1 MLRSI
6 VRWATCCLLLAIVTV
21 GSLICDPATA
31 WADLT
36 VPALSTPV
44 SSPSRFS
51 LPSRSLI
58 GLSNLDLDRL
68 DGVSRAATAAGGR
81 GDFEL
86 AERGWTQI
94 IEEMPE
100 NAAAWSNRGNIRIG
114 LNQLDAAI
122 DDYTRSIEL
131 APQVTDPYINR
142 GAAYEAQQNWD
153 AAIADYNEAIAI
165 DDQDPAAY
173 NNRGNAQARQG
184 DWENALADY
193 QRAIAIDPKFS
204 LARLNVAFAQYELG
218 RDEQALRELR
228 SLVRKYPS
236 FVDARA
242 ALTAAYWQNGQQG
255 QAESNWVAVNGLD
268 QRYQDIDWVE
278 NVRRWPPRLVKGLR
292 AFLDLE
298 SP

>member
-6 VRWATCCLLLAIVTV
+6 VRWAMRCLLMAVFGMGCLFGHAAIA
-21 GSLICDPATA
+21 S
-31 WADLT
+31 ADLAS
-36 VPALSTPV
+36 PAMVTTV
-44 SSPSRFS
+44 SSP
-51 LPSRSLI
+51 LI
-58 GLSNLDLDRL
+58 GLTNLDLDRL
-68 DGVSRAATAAGGR
+68 DGVSRAATAAGGL

-131 APQVTDPYINR
+131 APNITDPYINR

-165 DDQDPAAY
+165 DDHDPAAY

-184 DWENALADY
+184 DWDSALSDY

-204 LARLNVAFAQYELG
+204 LARLNVAFAKYELG
-218 RDEQALRELR
+218 RDDQAIRELR

-242 ALTAAYWQNGQQG
+242 ALTAAYWQSGQRG

-278 NVRRWPPRLVKGLR
+278 HIRRWPPRFVAGLQ
-292 AFLDLE
+292 AFLALE
-298 SP
+298 SPNSAIQSN

>member
-6 VRWATCCLLLAIVTV
+6 VRWATRCLLVVVFGMSCLLGHGAIA
-21 GSLICDPATA
+21 S
-31 WADLT
+31 ADLA
-36 VPALSTPV
+36 VPAMVTT
-44 SSPSRFS
+44 FS
-51 LPSRSLI
+51 NPLI
-58 GLSNLDLDRL
+58 GLTNLDLDRL
-68 DGVSRAATAAGGR
+68 DSVSRAATAAGGR

-86 AERGWTQI
+86 AERGWSQI

-131 APQVTDPYINR
+131 APNITDPYINR

-153 AAIADYNEAIAI
+153 AAITDYNAAIAI

-184 DWENALADY
+184 DWESALADY
-193 QRAIAIDPKFS
+193 QNALAIDPKFS
-204 LARLNVAFAQYELG
+204 LARLNVAFAKYELG
-218 RDEQALRELR
+218 RDDQAIRELR

-242 ALTAAYWQNGQQG
+242 ALTAAYWQSGQRG

-268 QRYQDIDWVE
+268 QRYQDLDWVE
-278 NVRRWPPRLVKGLR
+278 NIRRWPPRLVAGLR
-292 AFLDLE
+292 AFLALE
-298 SP
+298 SPNSAT